1 MTNPWIA
8 IPLEDYEAH
17 MALPAVAQSGLIADE
32 LARVVEARM
41 PKSVA
46 VLGCAGG
53 NGLDRLIGSS
63 ARRVVAVDVNPDFVA
78 ATRARFQGRIR
89 ELEAHVADVEM
100 AARVFEPVDLI
111 YAALLLEYVNLDRAM
126 NFIRRHCRPDGALVV
141 LLQMPSA
148 EIAHVTP
155 SPYVSLRALE
165 PGLRLVPPAELRR
178 RAEQAG
184 FHPIVSRM
192 VTSSGGKSFSL
203 EEFRAGPSIT
213 ARGA

>member
-1 MTNPWIA
+1 
-8 IPLEDYEAH
+8 

-41 PKSVA
+41 PESVA

-53 NGLDRLIGSS
+53 NGLDRLLGSS

-78 ATRARFQGRIR
+78 ATQERFQGRIR
-89 ELEAHVADVEM
+89 ELEVHVADVETD
-100 AARVFEPVDLI
+100 ATVFEPVDLI
-111 YAALLLEYVNLDRAM
+111 YAALLLEYVNLNRTM
-126 NFIRRHCRPDGALVV
+126 NFIRRHCRPAGALVA

-165 PGLRLVPPAELRR
+165 RGLRLVSPAELRR
-178 RAEQAG
+178 RAGQAG
-184 FHPIVSRM
+184 FRPSGSRI

-203 EEFRAGPSIT
+203 QEFRAGLSTT
-213 ARGA
+213 ACGT